1 MKKFWQIFLMDK
13 IILIKII
20 CMTLNPREAWQEAMK
35 QLPELK
41 SNSKYK
47 LWPYD
52 KVDMIINQRTRE
64 IILSRRIIWVKDAV
78 SIVMRK
84 VWNDSIEFSTRE

>member
-1 MKKFWQIFLMDK
+1 MDK

-47 LWPYD
+47 L
-52 KVDMIINQRTRE
+52 
-64 IILSRRIIWVKDAV
+64 
-78 SIVMRK
+78 
-84 VWNDSIEFSTRE
+84 

>member
-1 MKKFWQIFLMDK
+1 MKKFWQIFLIDK

-41 SNSKYK
+41 WNDKYK
-47 LWPYD
+47 LWSYD
-52 KVDMIINQRTRE
+52 KVDMTLNQRTGE
-64 IILSRRIIWVKDAV
+64 ITLSKKIIWVKNAV
-78 SIVMRK
+78 LIVMRK
-84 VWNDSIEFSTRE
+84 VGKDGIEFITRE

>member
-1 MKKFWQIFLMDK
+1 MDK

-20 CMTLNPREAWQEAMK
+20 YMILNPREAWQEAMK

-47 LWPYD
+47 L
-52 KVDMIINQRTRE
+52 
-64 IILSRRIIWVKDAV
+64 
-78 SIVMRK
+78 
-84 VWNDSIEFSTRE
+84 